1 MLSVRK
7 YAWDSVQK
15 IKKIMGLFVLTID
28 RDAVAATYL
37 RGDGIE
43 IGALHNPLKVSE
55 KARVRYL
62 DRMTV
67 ADLRRQYP
75 ELAKEN
81 LVEVDIVDDGEHLV
95 TVADES
101 QDFVIANHFIEHS
114 QNPLLAI
121 ANMFRVLKVDGVL
134 YIALPDKRYSF
145 DAERPVTSLDHLLR
159 DFREGP
165 DWSRKGHF
173 EEWAWLVSKVE
184 NPEERKKL
192 VNKLMTMDY
201 SIHFHVWSQKEM
213 VELVLFLQTV
223 HSFEIELMLRGGKE
237 HIFIL
242 RKTARSEGSSC

>member
-1 MLSVRK
+1 MQILRK
-7 YAWDSVQK
+7 AAWNGVQK
-15 IKKIMGLFVLTID
+15 LKRFMGLFVLTID
-28 RDAVAATYL
+28 RHAVAATYL
-37 RGDGIE
+37 MGDGIE

-62 DRMTV
+62 DRMPV
-67 ADLRRQYP
+67 DDLRRQYP

-81 LVEVDIVDDGEHLV
+81 LVDVDIVDDGEHLT

-101 QDFVIANHFIEHS
+101 QDFVIANHFVEHS

-145 DAERPVTSLDHLLR
+145 DVGRPVTSLDHLKR
-159 DFREGP
+159 DFEEGP
-165 DWSRKGHF
+165 EWSRKGHF
-173 EEWAWLVSKVE
+173 EEWAWLVSKLE
-184 NPEERKKL
+184 NPEEREKL
-192 VNKLMTMDY
+192 VNKLMAMDY

-213 VELVLFLQTV
+213 IELVQYLQTI
-223 HSFEIELMLRGGKE
+223 HPFEIELMLNSGKE

-242 RKTARSEGSSC
+242 RKSSLQMGGPR

>member
-1 MLSVRK
+1 
-7 YAWDSVQK
+7 
-15 IKKIMGLFVLTID
+15 MGLFVLTID

-37 RGDGIE
+37 KGNGIE

-75 ELAKEN
+75 ELAKEK
-81 LVEVDIVDDGEHLV
+81 LVDVDIVDDGEHLA

-114 QNPLLAI
+114 QNPLRAI
-121 ANMFRVLKVDGVL
+121 ANMFRVLKVEGVL

-145 DAERPVTSLDHLLR
+145 DADRPVTSLDHLLR

-165 DWSRKGHF
+165 EWSRKGHF
-173 EEWAWLVSKVE
+173 EEWVRFVSKVE
-184 NPEERKKL
+184 HPKEREEL
-192 VNKLMTMDY
+192 VNKLIETDY

-223 HSFEIELMLRGGKE
+223 HPFEIELMLRGGAE

-242 RKTARSEGSSC
+242 RKTSLPLGYQC